1 MAGLFG
7 LFGGKSN
14 DGKSE
19 AFYLDSDQAQ
29 TMGDVEFMRKKQR
42 IRKTFPKMM
51 GGQPSNM
58 PETIVEATSM
68 ERSQSFSNGSST
80 PSPAPSSTPSFSN
93 SSTSSFSKPSF
104 PTPTQS
110 TERRRP
116 DSNLDEFRKMAK
128 DMRK

>member
-7 LFGGKSN
+7 LFGGKSEN
-14 DGKSE
+14 GKSE

-29 TMGDVEFMRKKQR
+29 SMGDAEFMRKKQK

-51 GGQPSNM
+51 GGQPLNM
-58 PETIVEATSM
+58 PETIVETTSM
-68 ERSQSFSNGSST
+68 ERTQSFSNGSSAPT
-80 PSPAPSSTPSFSN
+80 P
-93 SSTSSFSKPSF
+93 TSSFSTPSSSPSTPSS
-104 PTPTQS
+104 PTPTQQ

-128 DMRK
+128 EMKK

>member
-7 LFGGKSN
+7 LFGGKSK

-42 IRKTFPKMM
+42 IKKTFPKMM

-58 PETIVEATSM
+58 PETYVEATSM
-68 ERSQSFSNGSST
+68 ERTQSFSNSSSASSPT
-80 PSPAPSSTPSFSN
+80 PSTTPSFSN

-104 PTPTQS
+104 PTQS